1 MLHNKQ
7 SVIAIFFLL
16 FLLPTTAVTKA
27 QTAEALIQ
35 EGDKYTEDFN
45 NQKALDSYVKADK
58 LSPDNWKILWRIS
71 RAYVN
76 IAVHMPSTNG
86 DEEDAQLAVYEKALD
101 YANLAVKLAKD
112 QSIVY
117 VRRAIVN
124 GRIALFKGVFTVG
137 GVVNKVREDCEK
149 AIKLNNGDT
158 YTMALAHYVLGR
170 THAKVSEKWAPARAV
185 LGLGWAD
192 KDTALVEL
200 KKAVDM
206 YPNFRMFYL
215 ELGKAYLEEDD
226 YNKAKFY
233 FNKVI
238 DTPKKDQD
246 DDQVLAEAKQL
257 LNDLND

>member
-1 MLHNKQ
+1 MLHKKQ
-7 SVIAIFFLL
+7 FIIPILSFLL
-16 FLLPTTAVTKA
+16 FLIITGVSEA
-27 QTAEALIQ
+27 QTAEELIQ
-35 EGDKYTEDFN
+35 EGDKYTEEFN
-45 NQKALDSYVKADK
+45 NQKSLDSYLKADK

-76 IAVHMPSTNG
+76 IAVHMPATNG

-101 YANLAVKLAKD
+101 YANRAVKLAPDK
-112 QSIVY
+112 SIVY
-117 VRRAIVN
+117 VRRGVVN

-137 GVVNKVREDCEK
+137 GVVNQVREDCEK

-158 YTMALAHYVLGR
+158 YTMALAHYILGR
-170 THAKVSEKWAPARAV
+170 TNAKVSEKWAPARAI

-192 KDTALVEL
+192 RDTALVEL

-215 ELGKAYLEEDD
+215 ELGKVYLEDDD
-226 YNKAKFY
+226 YDKAKY
-233 FNKVI
+233 YLSKVTE
-238 DTPKKDQD
+238 TPKKEQD

-257 LNDLND
+257 LSDIND

>member
-1 MLHNKQ
+1 MLHKKQ
-7 SVIAIFFLL
+7 FIIPIFSFLL
-16 FLLPTTAVTKA
+16 LLIITGVSEA
-27 QTAEALIQ
+27 QTAEELIQ
-35 EGDKYTEDFN
+35 EGDKYTEEYN
-45 NQKALDSYVKADK
+45 NQKALDSYLKADK

-101 YANLAVKLAKD
+101 YANRAVKLAPDK
-112 QSIVY
+112 SIVY
-117 VRRAIVN
+117 VRRAVVN

-137 GVVNKVREDCEK
+137 GVVNQVRDDCEK

-158 YTMALAHYVLGR
+158 YTMALAHYILGR
-170 THAKVSEKWAPARAV
+170 TNAKVSEKWAPARAI

-192 KDTALVEL
+192 RDTALVEL

-215 ELGKAYLEEDD
+215 ELGKVYLEDDD
-226 YNKAKFY
+226 YDKAKY
-233 FNKVI
+233 YLNKVI
-238 DTPKKDQD
+238 ETPKKEQD
-246 DDQVLAEAKQL
+246 DDQALAEAKQL
-257 LNDLND
+257 LKDIND